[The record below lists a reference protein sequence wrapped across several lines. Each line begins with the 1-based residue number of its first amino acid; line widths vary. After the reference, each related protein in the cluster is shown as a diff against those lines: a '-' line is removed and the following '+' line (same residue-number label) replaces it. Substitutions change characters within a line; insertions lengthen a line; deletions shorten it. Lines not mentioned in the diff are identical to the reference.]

1 MQAGKSLSTRIL
13 LHSVVWVFFFLAPLL
28 LSPPGDFAKAFLE
41 PDNLLSLVL
50 RNGLLIGLFYLN
62 LLYLA
67 PQLLFKKGVLSYA
80 IIAILLIVIVSL
92 INWQIHHHLSE
103 PFGPPLPWE
112 KMDPPPMSP
121 VDGDMNPMKD
131 LGPPLNMPSGRPKS
145 LMFASPIFSS
155 YLLTTLVIIFS
166 TSLFLWEDWNR
177 TKERAREQEFE
188 RQNAELAALK
198 LQISPHFLFNTLN
211 NIRWLVRSKSDQAE
225 DSLVKLSQLLRYILY
240 QTTNEKVEL
249 SRELEHLSGY
259 IELQKMRLAETDTI
273 DFEINGIAENKFI
286 VPLLLL
292 PIAENLFKHADFSA
306 GQKNSLK
313 IQIDDHRLIVVSE
326 NKYLPKSENP
336 EKENSGIGLQNLQK
350 RLRIHYPD
358 KHVLQISTRNDR
370 FYLQLELLIN

>member
-1 MQAGKSLSTRIL
+1 MQVGKSLSTRIL

-41 PDNLLSLVL
+41 SDNLLSLVL

-62 LLYLA
+62 LFYLA
-67 PQLLFKKGVLSYA
+67 PQLLFKKGVLLYA
-80 IIAILLIVIVSL
+80 IVAILLIVIVSL

-103 PFGPPLPWE
+103 PNGPPLPWE
-112 KMDPPPMSP
+112 KMDPPTMPPMDREMNPMGGPSR
-121 VDGDMNPMKD
+121 DMNP
-131 LGPPLNMPSGRPKS
+131 GRERPM
-145 LMFASPIFSS
+145 MFASPLFSS

-240 QTTNEKVEL
+240 QTTSEKVEL

-259 IELQKMRLAETDTI
+259 IELQKMRLAEADTI
-273 DFEINGIAENKFI
+273 DFEINGIAENKTI

-306 GQKNSLK
+306 GQKNLLK
-313 IQIDDHRLIVVSE
+313 IQIDDHRLVVVSE
-326 NKYLPKSENP
+326 NKFLPKTENP

-358 KHVLQISTRNDR
+358 KHVLQIATRNDR
-370 FYLQLELLIN
+370 FYLHLELLIN

>member
-1 MQAGKSLSTRIL
+1 MLAGKSLTNRIL
-13 LHSVVWVFFFLAPLL
+13 LHAVVWIFFFLAPLL

-41 PDNLLSLVL
+41 PNNLLSLVL
-50 RNGLLIGLFYLN
+50 RNGLLIGLFYFN
-62 LLYLA
+62 LFYLA
-67 PQLLFKKGVLSYA
+67 PHLLFKKGVLFYA
-80 IIAILLIVIVSL
+80 IVAILLIVIAGL

-103 PFGPPLPWE
+103 PNGPPLLWE
-112 KMDPPPMSP
+112 KMSPPPMPPMDREMSP
-121 VDGDMNPMKD
+121 LGGPPMDMNP
-131 LGPPLNMPSGRPKS
+131 SRVRPM
-145 LMFASPIFSS
+145 MFASPLFSS

-177 TKERAREQEFE
+177 TKEQAREQEFE

-273 DFEINGIAENKFI
+273 DFEINGIADNKTI

-292 PIAENLFKHADFSA
+292 PVAENLFKHADFSP

-313 IQIDDHRLIVVSE
+313 IQIDDHRFAVVSE
-326 NKYLPKSENP
+326 NKCLPKTENP

-358 KHVLQISTRNDR
+358 KHVLQIATRNDR
-370 FYLQLELLIN
+370 FYLHLELLIN